1 MQVVARLV
9 AGLLFFALG
18 LDGQILRALALS
30 LEIHQPGQFVLTR
43 TLVITVLHLA
53 GNVFALG
60 LRLAMPVLGL
70 LLLTEISLALIG
82 RLSSSLQIGHSAA
95 PLKML
100 LTLGTL
106 AALLRIVPSLYLITL
121 GRL

>member
-1 MQVVARLV
+1 M
-9 AGLLFFALG
+9 LFFAFG

-53 GNVFALG
+53 GNVFSLG
-60 LRLAMPVLGL
+60 LRLALPVLGL
-70 LLLTEISLALIG
+70 LLLTEISLALVG
-82 RLSSSLQIGHSAA
+82 RLSSSLQLGHSAA
-95 PLKML
+95 PVKML

-106 AALLRIVPSLYLITL
+106 AALLRIIPNLYYNFAGQALAPL
-121 GRL
+121 FQR